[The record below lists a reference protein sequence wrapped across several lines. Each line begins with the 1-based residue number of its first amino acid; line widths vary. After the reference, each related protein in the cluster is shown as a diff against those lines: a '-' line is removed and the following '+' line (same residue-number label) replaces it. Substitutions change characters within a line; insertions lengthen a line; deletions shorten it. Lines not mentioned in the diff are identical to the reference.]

1 MLQSLVQGVTH
12 IEVFTPQLLESLRNC
27 AVSGSASRVFDKAC
41 KCFVLALYN
50 TASLEIPRKARESLA
65 ILQPYLV
72 VQCYIPRGKT
82 FTIEVSF
89 IDHSNTK
96 RRLVFTHCRDIVRHQ
111 LHVRLPNDSFKRDT
125 WVNLCFD
132 VVDFATLC
140 FPGQTYKHL
149 DQIRITAVCRVRR
162 VFTMKAR
169 LRDTTGEEEGETYYY
184 DIVPPTCDLPRQ
196 IPCVS
201 QMLTARKLLPEMRKP
216 LYYSSSPPKVNRKLY
231 RGYKRDTSNIFRP
244 RKSDS
249 SVTDPIKAPT
259 LPRITPAVQ
268 VLEPPPRL
276 ELPHESSDE
285 YVEEVLER
293 HSPSPDRL
301 KEEPQRKLSSGSS
314 SLPDFFSASLQH
326 ATEVRHFTPPFVNV
340 ALDRSLPRYRYDAKS
355 RAYETGLEEVKE

>member
-27 AVSGSASRVFDKAC
+27 AVSGSASRVFDRVC
-41 KCFVLALYN
+41 KCYVFALYN
-50 TASLEIPRKARESLA
+50 TASLEIPRNAKDSLA
-65 ILQPYLV
+65 ILQPFLV
-72 VQCYIPRGKT
+72 VQCYIPRGKS
-82 FTIEVSF
+82 FTIEVAF

-96 RRLVFTHCRDIVRHQ
+96 RRLVFTHCREIVRHQ
-111 LHVRLPNDSFKRDT
+111 LHVRMPNDCFKRDT

-132 VVDFATLC
+132 VVDFASIC

-149 DQIRITAVCRVRR
+149 DQVRVTAVCRVRR

-169 LRDTTGEEEGETYYY
+169 LRDTTGEDEGETYYY
-184 DIVPPTCDLPRQ
+184 DIVPPTCDLPRH

-201 QMLTARKLLPEMRKP
+201 QVLTARKLLPELRKP

-231 RGYKRDTSNIFRP
+231 RGYKQNKSNIFGP
-244 RKSDS
+244 RKSESEVRDTIQAAS
-249 SVTDPIKAPT
+249 LPKITAPVQA
-259 LPRITPAVQ
+259 LPPANQ
-268 VLEPPPRL
+268 LAL
-276 ELPHESSDE
+276 LHESSDE

-293 HSPSPDRL
+293 HSPSPERF
-301 KEEPQRKLSSGSS
+301 KEDFDWKLSSGPS
-314 SLPDFFSASLQH
+314 SLPNFFSTSLKH

-355 RAYETGLEEVKE
+355 RAYEAGLEEVKE